1 MKLSLPDIQGTRVEK
16 GEKLEKSVW
25 SFRHLTLGVVAI
37 FFYVGVEVCIGA
49 NINLYAIEMDYAS
62 PALMATLYWGGML
75 VGRLVGSSLSRD
87 FSSRAVDGYYG
98 IGRTTC
104 FAGYSSE

>member
-1 MKLSLPDIQGTRVEK
+1 MEDIQIDQLMVPFLALMAVISLIVLLLMKLSLPDIQGTRVEK

-75 VGRLVGSSLSRD
+75 VAAWWG
-87 FSSRAVDGYYG
+87 A
-98 IGRTTC
+98 
-104 FAGYSSE
+104 A